1 MQHMSMPAI
10 CRKPARSPAVTC
22 DTLDAE
28 PAAPARGIGITSRHR
43 AGPWDGAGRMGALE
57 RRELGGAGL
66 AYIRERL
73 ASGKTLSTLLLQHL
87 DVADGQTWAELPP
100 WATDEQACQFGDA
113 AWAVTGSYLMKDLQ
127 ARADLPSRI
136 DATVERVL
144 RLLREREHAVA
155 IWEDA
160 LAQ

>member
-1 MQHMSMPAI
+1 MGWSRAHGGTRAT
-10 CRKPARSPAVTC
+10 RARRSRTRLHPRAPRLGQ
-22 DTLDAE
+22 DPLDI
-28 PAAPARGIGITSRHR
+28 AAATPRRRGR
-43 AGPWDGAGRMGALE
+43 PN
-57 RRELGGAGL
+57 LGG
-66 AYIRERL
+66 
-73 ASGKTLSTLLLQHL
+73 
-87 DVADGQTWAELPP
+87 VAP

-160 LAQ
+160 LAQTSD